1 MNNSSSFMGWTIFCL
16 IFLVICYTIIV
27 YFKGL
32 YGIMLRIVC
41 GKYVDKI
48 VYLKAKK
55 VYLQKHSKYINLL
68 KNL

>member
-1 MNNSSSFMGWTIFCL
+1 MVS
-16 IFLVICYTIIV
+16 LVLCYTIIV

-32 YGIMLRIVC
+32 YGVMLRIVC
-41 GKYVDKI
+41 GKYVDNC
-48 VYLKAKK
+48 VLKSQK